1 MANYSHAR
9 LDTSTIY
16 ASHLNAAHPAEAD
29 GSHDGSQDIRST
41 LHSQTDRRLPPAS
54 VGGGRNS
61 QGFDAA
67 ASADLPRRI
76 DARCPSCG
84 SLERHR
90 LFWLWFA
97 REAAGLAEPILHFA
111 PEKVLAERLARLY
124 ARYSTADLFDPADLK
139 LDIEN
144 IDLPTAT
151 IRTVICNHVLEH
163 VSDTKALGEICR
175 VLSEDGRLIASVPI
189 VEGWDQTYEDDS
201 ITTPIE
207 REVHFGQFDHVRYY
221 GSDFRDR
228 LRRAGFSRIDE
239 VTAQGRDVVNYGL
252 LRG

>member
-1 MANYSHAR
+1 LTMG
-9 LDTSTIY
+9 LKIY
-16 ASHLNAAHPAEAD
+16 VQPFIPKPIAAWRRRRWVRAEILKASMPLHPRACPICEFK
-29 GSHDGSQDIRST
+29 GLFEHFGR
-41 LHSQTDRRLPPAS
+41 PP
-54 VGGGRNS
+54 
-61 QGFDAA
+61 
-67 ASADLPRRI
+67 RI

-97 REAAGLAEPILHFA
+97 REAAGLAEPILHVA
-111 PEKVLAERLARLY
+111 PEKALAERLARLY

-144 IDLPTAT
+144 IDLATAT
-151 IRTVICNHVLEH
+151 IRKVICNHVLEH

-239 VTAQGRDVVNYGL
+239 VTAQGRDVVDYGL
-252 LRG
+252 LRGEKIFICAKQ